1 MLHLASTSRSR
12 VCGFLR
18 ADGRRLV
25 NERGEEVILTGMGL
39 GNWLLWEGYMWR
51 LYGKYDRPRTIE
63 TLLCELCGEEY
74 TADFIRRFRENYI
87 TREDVR
93 RMAEEGFNSVRVPI
107 GWRALM
113 KNEPGYPLIKE
124 GFALLDRF
132 IDWCEEEKIYV
143 ILDLHGA
150 PGGQTGA
157 NIDDCFDDRPRLFT
171 DPESREA
178 GLKLWRAMAERY
190 KDRWIVAAY
199 DLLNEPLR
207 PERDARYP
215 RIPDYR
221 NDLAQFYRDC
231 IAEIRKIDTR
241 HTVQVEGRNW
251 ASKADIFDAK
261 WDSNLVI
268 HFHRYW
274 CRPDIAVYKEFLN
287 KSAELDVPLYLGETG
302 ENNNEWYA
310 AMYPLSLSLGI
321 GWNIWPWKKMACTN
335 SPYSVRPPKGWE
347 KIQQYGRGGERPSFA
362 EAQAILDGYLENMKI
377 ENCDY
382 NPAVTA
388 SFCRRPGS
396 AWKAA
401 DFDELPGRGISYFG
415 EAVLDR
421 GIYRDGT
428 GMRLVGG
435 NEWNQLDLLLAP
447 GEWAEYSMSESA
459 AGGTLHI
466 IGDGEIT
473 VTAGNRTLGT
483 GTLPLDVKIPAGDGE
498 ITVRIT
504 GNARAKLH
512 KLEYR

>member
-1 MLHLASTSRSR
+1 MLHIEKTDRSR
-12 VCGFLR
+12 VCGFLHT
-18 ADGRRLV
+18 DGQRLV
-25 NERGEEVILTGMGL
+25 NERGEEVLLTGMGL

-51 LYGKYDRPRTIE
+51 FWGKYDRPRTIE
-63 TLLCELCGEEY
+63 NLLCELCGEEY

-107 GWRALM
+107 GWRVLM
-113 KNEPGYPLIKE
+113 KNEPGYPLIEE

-178 GLKLWRAMAERY
+178 GLKLWRELASRY

-207 PERDARYP
+207 PENDSRYP
-215 RIPDYR
+215 RTPDLR
-221 NDLAQFYRDC
+221 WDLAQFYRDC
-231 IAEIRKIDTR
+231 IAEIRQIDTR
-241 HTVQVEGRNW
+241 HTIQVEGRRW
-251 ASKADIFDAK
+251 ASTPDIFREK
-261 WDSNLVI
+261 WDDNLVI

-274 CRPDIAVYKEFLN
+274 CPPHIGVYRDFLQ
-287 KSAELDVPLYLGETG
+287 KSAELNVPLYLGETG

-310 AMYPLSLSLGI
+310 AMFPLALSLDI

-347 KIQQYGRGGERPSFA
+347 KIQNIPRGGQRPSFA
-362 EAQAILDGYLENMKI
+362 EAQAILDSYLCNMKI

-388 SFCRRPGS
+388 SFYRRPGC
-396 AWKAA
+396 AWYAV
-401 DFDELPGRGISYFG
+401 DFDEGEKGISYSG
-415 EAVLDR
+415 HAVLEST
-421 GIYRDGT
+421 YRAGT
-428 GMRLVGG
+428 GMRLIG
-435 NEWNQLDLLLAP
+435 NEWGKADLLLAP
-447 GEWAEYSMSESA
+447 GEWAEYSMSTSA
-459 AGGTLHI
+459 AGGTLKL
-466 IGDGEIT
+466 
-473 VTAGNRTLGT
+473 LGT
-483 GTLPLDVKIPAGDGE
+483 GDASVSADGKILAAGTLPLEAPIPAGEGE

-504 GNARAKLH
+504 ASARARLRKI
-512 KLEYR
+512 EYR

>member
-1 MLHLASTSRSR
+1 MSA
-12 VCGFLR
+12 
-18 ADGRRLV
+18 
-25 NERGEEVILTGMGL
+25 
-39 GNWLLWEGYMWR
+39 
-51 LYGKYDRPRTIE
+51 
-63 TLLCELCGEEY
+63 
-74 TADFIRRFRENYI
+74 
-87 TREDVR
+87 VR
-93 RMAEEGFNSVRVPI
+93 
-107 GWRALM
+107 
-113 KNEPGYPLIKE
+113 
-124 GFALLDRF
+124 
-132 IDWCEEEKIYV
+132 
-143 ILDLHGA
+143 
-150 PGGQTGA
+150 
-157 NIDDCFDDRPRLFT
+157 
-171 DPESREA
+171 
-178 GLKLWRAMAERY
+178 KLSSPAW
-190 KDRWIVAAY
+190 D
-199 DLLNEPLR
+199 
-207 PERDARYP
+207 
-215 RIPDYR
+215 
-221 NDLAQFYRDC
+221 
-231 IAEIRKIDTR
+231 
-241 HTVQVEGRNW
+241 W

-274 CRPDIAVYKEFLN
+274 CRPDIAVYKEFLA

-473 VTAGNRTLGT
+473 VTAGNKTLGT